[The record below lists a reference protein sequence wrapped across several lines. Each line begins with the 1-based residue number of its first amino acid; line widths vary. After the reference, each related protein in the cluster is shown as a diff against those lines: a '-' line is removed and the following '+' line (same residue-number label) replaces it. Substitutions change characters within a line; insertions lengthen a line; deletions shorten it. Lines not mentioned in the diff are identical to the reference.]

1 MTNHAVQALRRLLS
15 LLICLL
21 CFVALI
27 RAPLTLAT
35 GAPESN
41 GRSKLL
47 KHDRIRLVEAVAQQK
62 PTVTLMIAARPGK
75 NDSLASEIRALHGTV
90 EFRDDDVDYLRVEL
104 PTRHVLKLSYSPA
117 LESINL
123 TGGID
128 YLSFPI
134 EENESP
140 AVTASTEIRP
150 PGRDTPPI
158 NPYLPSGDMG
168 APQFIASHSTF
179 DGRGVVVGIVDSNI
193 DLLLPELQ
201 TAKSLDGK
209 TVPKFVDV
217 IAAARNA
224 VVAGDFEGHPSGY
237 LKVDMGTEVAT
248 NDRKLS
254 YQDRPYIAPDNGK
267 YRIGTLTERIRSRSA
282 DLNRDGNPEGSSAL
296 FALLWDESTNLV
308 WVDTN
313 QNFNFADEKPMTDYG
328 VRHDIGVFGKDN
340 PKTAIRE
347 TVGFTIQTDIRHKAV
362 FVIPGWGLHGT
373 GVTGSAFGAGFFGG
387 KLDGAA
393 PGAQIISVPLG
404 YGSRMNATAI
414 EAVITAMKDPRVD
427 LVSLQFGNFLPQND
441 GGATF
446 SIICN
451 RLVNK
456 YDKLIFAGAGN
467 GTDALN
473 GTISPADAK
482 EVVAVG
488 SYLNRETSRVNYG
501 VELRDQDNMNG
512 YTSRGP
518 NEEGLLK
525 PNFVVPTT
533 SLSTRP
539 GFLPGENIFK
549 SYSLPP
555 GYQIFTGTS
564 TSTPF
569 AAAAAALLISAAK
582 QSGVKYDARRL
593 RWAMMSSTRYIPKY
607 GPEIQG
613 AGLLQIPAAW
623 EALKHAPEP
632 IEIVSQGPAK
642 TVLSENLRV
651 PHQGAG
657 IFELEGWSAGQ
668 SGQRSLKLTRFTG
681 PAAPMKFKLEWVG
694 NNGTFAGPSEISL
707 PLNTAVDV
715 KVAIS
720 PKTSGVHSAL
730 LKIISTDGA
739 MVHQITNTVVAAEQ
753 LNAGNGFTVTRSG
766 EAEWLHSRSYFVHV
780 PAGTPAL
787 KVDVRIVEGSVM
799 PSLTRPNGRFYYA
812 LAPDQFPVRY
822 TRHQTGGTWSR
833 VISNPDPGVWQITM
847 DNCEGL
853 GRTIPAGRA
862 SFTMTATLLGVNVE
876 SIQTPN
882 ALSSDFSQPAEIR
895 YTNLHASFTGEI
907 ANLGL
912 ASVFATTLRFTDNEP
927 VTYEIDVAPGTTRV
941 GASVAKSG
949 VTPADVDLYLF
960 DCTAGECTLRD
971 FATGKGAS
979 EQVAVDSPAAGKWKV
994 VVDLF
999 GASDRSSTFQYK
1011 DYLLHP
1017 AYGRLD
1023 IQNDR
1028 QPIAHGAVITQPV
1041 KIKVGAVPVG
1051 PRSLEAMLFV
1061 IARPGPNT
1069 DTQKRS
1075 DALDLYYPD
1084 LAVLG
1089 ATTIQLQLPT
1099 PHSTQK

>member
-1 MTNHAVQALRRLLS
+1 MTNHAAGALRRLLS
-15 LLICLL
+15 LLL
-21 CFVALI
+21 CSLCILCLI
-27 RAPLTLAT
+27 RAPLTPAT
-35 GAPESN
+35 GAAESN

-47 KHDRIRLVEAVAQQK
+47 QHDRIRLVEAVGQQK

-75 NDSLASEIRALHGTV
+75 NDLLASEIRALYGTV
-90 EFRDDDVDYLRVEL
+90 QYRDDDVDYLRVEL

-123 TGGID
+123 TGGMD
-128 YLSFPI
+128 YLSYWD
-134 EENESP
+134 EEIARP
-140 AVTASTEIRP
+140 AVTAATEVRP

-168 APQFIASHSTF
+168 APQFIATHSTF

-201 TAKSLDGK
+201 NAKSLEGE

-217 IAAARNA
+217 VSAARNA
-224 VVAGDFEGHPSGY
+224 IVPSEEPGHLSGY
-237 LKVDMGTEVAT
+237 LKVDLRTEVLT
-248 NDRKLS
+248 TDRKLS
-254 YQDRPYIAPDNGK
+254 YQNREYIAPDDAK
-267 YRIGTLTERIRSRSA
+267 YRIGTLNERITSRS

-296 FALLWDESTNLV
+296 FDLLWHESSNLV
-308 WVDTN
+308 WIDTN
-313 QNFNFADEKPMTDYG
+313 QNFNFADEKPMTDYH
-328 VRHDIGVFGKDN
+328 VRHDIGVFGKDD
-340 PKTAIRE
+340 PTTAIRE
-347 TVGFTIQTDIRHKAV
+347 TVGFTIQTDIRHKSV
-362 FVIPGWGLHGT
+362 FVIPGCGLHGT

-393 PGAQIISVPLG
+393 PGAQIISVALG
-404 YGSRMNATAI
+404 HGSSMNATAI
-414 EAVITAMKDPRVD
+414 EAVITAVKDPRVD

-451 RLVNK
+451 RLVQK

-467 GTDALN
+467 GTDGLN
-473 GTISPADAK
+473 GTLSPADAK
-482 EVVAVG
+482 EVIAVG

-518 NEEGLLK
+518 SEEGLLK

-539 GFLPGENIFK
+539 GFLAGENIFK

-593 RWAMMSSTRYIPKY
+593 RWAMMSSTRYLPKY

-613 AGLLQIPAAW
+613 AGLLQIAAAW
-623 EALKHAPEP
+623 EALKNAPEP
-632 IEIVSQGPAK
+632 IDIVSHAPVK

-651 PHQGAG
+651 PNQGDG
-657 IFELEGWSAGQ
+657 IFELEGWRAGQ
-668 SGQRSLKLTRFTG
+668 SGQRTLKLIRLSG
-681 PAAPMKFKLEWVG
+681 PTAPVNFKLQWVG
-694 NNGTFAGPSEISL
+694 NDGTFASPSEISL
-707 PLNTAVDV
+707 PLNKPFDV
-715 KVAIS
+715 QVAIS
-720 PKTSGVHSAL
+720 PKTSGLHSTL
-730 LKIISTDGA
+730 LNIISTDGA
-739 MVHQITNTVVAAEQ
+739 VVHRVTNTVVAAEQ
-753 LNAGNGFTVTRSG
+753 LNVGNGFTVTRSG

-787 KVDVRIVEGSVM
+787 KVDVSIAAGSVM
-799 PSLTRPNGRFYYA
+799 PSLTRPNGRFYYD

-822 TRHQTGGTWSR
+822 TRHQNAGTWSR
-833 VISNPDPGVWQITM
+833 VVSNPDPGVWQITL

-853 GRTIPAGRA
+853 GRTIPAGSA
-862 SFTMTATLLGVNVE
+862 SFTMTAKLLGVKVE
-876 SIQTPN
+876 SIRTPG
-882 ALSSDFSQPAEIR
+882 ALSSDFSEPAEIR
-895 YTNLHASFTGEI
+895 YTNTHASVAGEI

-912 ASVFATTLRFTDNEP
+912 ASVFATTLSFKDNAP
-927 VTYEIDVAPGTTRV
+927 IAYEIDVAPGTTRV
-941 GASVAKSG
+941 GASLTDSG
-949 VTPADVDLYLF
+949 AAPANVDLYLF
-960 DCTAGECTLRD
+960 DCTTGTCTLRD
-971 FATGKGAS
+971 FATAKGAS
-979 EQVAVDSPAAGKWKV
+979 EHVAVDSPAAGKWKV
-994 VVDLF
+994 LVDLVS
-999 GASDRSSTFQYK
+999 GANRSGSFQYK

-1017 AYGRLD
+1017 AYGRID
-1023 IQNDR
+1023 VQGDR
-1028 QPIAHGAVITQPV
+1028 QPLAHSATITQPV

-1069 DTQKRS
+1069 DTQNRS
-1075 DALDLYYPD
+1075 NARDLYFPD

-1089 ATTIQLQLPT
+1089 AATIQLQLAT
-1099 PHSTQK
+1099 HHVTQK